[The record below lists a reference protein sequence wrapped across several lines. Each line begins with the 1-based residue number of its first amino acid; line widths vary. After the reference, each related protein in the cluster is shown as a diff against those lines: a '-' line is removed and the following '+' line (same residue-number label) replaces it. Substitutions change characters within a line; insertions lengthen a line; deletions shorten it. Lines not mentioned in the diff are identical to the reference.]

1 MKRMTWMVAALATT
15 WTLGVAS
22 QAHAQQAGT
31 KVAVVNIGTV
41 FNKYQK
47 AIDFKKMMEDTLKP
61 YKDQAEKIK
70 KDVLAYQGGI
80 NNPQTDIKLKEQYQQ
95 AIVKLKRQ
103 LEDLDGE
110 ARKIIGKKQEDHL
123 IQLYKEVATHIQ
135 AVASSNGFH
144 LVLGFGEPPDADL
157 FTFVN
162 INRKL
167 TAMDMGA
174 LVPLYHHA
182 SLDISELVAAS
193 LNRSYGG
200 TTATPTG
207 QQK

>member
-1 MKRMTWMVAALATT
+1 MTWMVAALATA

-22 QAHAQQAGT
+22 QAQAQAAGT
-31 KVAVVNIGTV
+31 KVAVVNIDTV

>member
-1 MKRMTWMVAALATT
+1 MTWMVAALATA

-22 QAHAQQAGT
+22 QAQAQAAGT
-31 KVAVVNIGTV
+31 KVAVVNIDTV

-103 LEDLDGE
+103 LEDLRSEERRVG
-110 ARKIIGKKQEDHL
+110 QEC
-123 IQLYKEVATHIQ
+123 
-135 AVASSNGFH
+135 
-144 LVLGFGEPPDADL
+144 
-157 FTFVN
+157 
-162 INRKL
+162 R
-167 TAMDMGA
+167 
-174 LVPLYHHA
+174 
-182 SLDISELVAAS
+182 
-193 LNRSYGG
+193 RRR
-200 TTATPTG
+200 
-207 QQK
+207 

>member
-1 MKRMTWMVAALATT
+1 VKRMTWMVAALATA

-135 AVASSNGFH
+135 AVGSQNGFH

-182 SLDISELVAAS
+182 NLDISELVAAS

-200 TTATPTG
+200 TAATPTG